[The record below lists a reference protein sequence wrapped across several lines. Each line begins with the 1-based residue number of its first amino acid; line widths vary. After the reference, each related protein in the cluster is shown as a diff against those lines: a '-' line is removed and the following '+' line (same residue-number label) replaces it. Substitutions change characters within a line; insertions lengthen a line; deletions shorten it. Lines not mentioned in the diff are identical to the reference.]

1 MSAVKRSG
9 PQTPEEWQIA
19 VNCAAALRVILD
31 CNLYGLLKGCPRID
45 IDRCDE
51 ILSQA
56 AARGINTSMPPADL
70 AVGMIHAINAE
81 AASKG
86 SDE

>member
-45 IDRCDE
+45 IE
-51 ILSQA
+51 
-56 AARGINTSMPPADL
+56 SMR
-70 AVGMIHAINAE
+70 
-81 AASKG
+81 
-86 SDE
+86 